1 MVLQVSFHGEYAN
14 MVLLVILYVMQG
26 VPLGLTLGSMY
37 DSKSISL
44 TFMVTA
50 FFLAFVDQCGLGATC
65 RPFLLQA
72 NASYTAIGIF
82 SLASY
87 PYSFKLLWSPVV
99 DSVYSAAFGRRKS
112 WVVCRWLLQFL
123 CGSPCM

>member
-1 MVLQVSFHGEYAN
+1 MHAQVLIGTARVAD
-14 MVLLVILYVMQG
+14 
-26 VPLGLTLGSMY
+26 GLFAM
-37 DSKSISL
+37 
-44 TFMVTA
+44 
-50 FFLAFVDQCGLGATC
+50 C

-87 PYSFKLLWSPVV
+87 PYSFKLLWSPIV

-112 WVVCRWLLQFL
+112 WVVRPEPLLAL
-123 CGSPCM
+123 CVLVPSGIL